1 MSIDIKPGSDSEEI
15 FNTAVQL
22 AFSAVDPL
30 VEDKNT
36 VVDLNLACG
45 FFHGA
50 SIILAGSYGK
60 DLARNVFEV
69 SLQAMDEKDSEGVC
83 FNPDSPEEGEEEG
96 EKEEPE
102 A

>member
-1 MSIDIKPGSDSEEI
+1 MSDTSEEV

-22 AFSAVDPL
+22 AFSSVDGV
-30 VEDKNT
+30 VEDKNQ
-36 VVDLNLACG
+36 VVDLNVACG

-69 SLQAMDEKDSEGVC
+69 SLQAMDDSE
-83 FNPDSPEEGEEEG
+83 DSGETEE
-96 EKEEPE
+96 
-102 A
+102 